1 MSLKK
6 PSIVG
11 GPAAKYLDRLS
22 KAALIDVLIET
33 LALANESADDPVTV
47 QQCAEACLPTL
58 NRRGDR
64 IPSTDTGRKFTQADI
79 GRIEQAFINDMN
91 DGTIDWP
98 AGRDWTLTV
107 ASYNGTTNSARWDR
121 QEALDRPGWILF
133 TDCEQSPLS
142 SLIGQPVELGHD
154 LWISTGDHAFPF
166 HVQQPASGIGWTI
179 VL

>member
-22 KAALIDVLIET
+22 KAALIDCFIET
-33 LALANESADDPVTV
+33 LALANECADDPVTV

-79 GRIEQAFINDMN
+79 GRIEQAFVDLMN

-107 ASYNGTTNSARWDR
+107 ASYNGTTNSARWDIHNR
-121 QEALDRPGWILF
+121 LGFR
-133 TDCEQSPLS
+133 DCEQSPLS
-142 SLIGQPVELGHD
+142 SLIGQPVEMGHD

-166 HVQQPASGIGWTI
+166 HVVQPTSGIGWTI

>member
-47 QQCAEACLPTL
+47 QQCEQACLPTL
-58 NRRGDR
+58 HRRGDR
-64 IPSTDTGRKFTQADI
+64 VPSTETGRKFTQADI
-79 GRIEQAFINDMN
+79 GRIQQAFVNDMN
-91 DGTIDWP
+91 DGTIKWP
-98 AGRDWTLTV
+98 ASRDWTLTV
-107 ASYNGTTNSARWDR
+107 ATRGGTTNSARWDITEPIR
-121 QEALDRPGWILF
+121 F
-133 TDCEQSPLS
+133 TDCQPSPLS

-166 HVQQPASGIGWTI
+166 HVVQPTSGIGWTI